1 VEGYRVCR
9 EFAFLPSRFDGI
21 SYQSHP
27 ARPASDFLCL
37 AGDLVFDPP
46 CRCIE
51 SLAKTDIQGGF
62 SNVPVILKL
71 SSVWIGIFLGCL
83 FLAVDAWSGLRRSG
97 YHAQNQSMS
106 SSYGQQGAGMYGQS
120 KKGVLVVH
128 LVVAIL
134 FFFLWLMTAIWTA
147 STPGVGAQP
156 LGVA

>member
-1 VEGYRVCR
+1 MRLSSNFCCITRAV
-9 EFAFLPSRFDGI
+9 
-21 SYQSHP
+21 
-27 ARPASDFLCL
+27 
-37 AGDLVFDPP
+37 VFFS
-46 CRCIE
+46 RCIE

-97 YHAQNQSMS
+97 YHTQNQSMS